1 MAFKLAH
8 ISDLHLEPPGAPSFG
23 QLMSKRLIGYG
34 NWRHLRRAHHR
45 QSTLEKLVRD
55 LKGQSPDHTA
65 LTGDLI
71 NFALPGEYDN
81 AARWL
86 RQFGRPGDVSV
97 VPGNH
102 DAYVRLPY
110 EHALGKWAPYMTGDK
125 MTRDWF
131 GGADGT
137 FPYVR
142 IRGEIAIVGISSAI
156 PSPWFMA
163 YGHLGRSQ
171 LERLAVVLRRLGKEG
186 LFRVVLIHHPP
197 ISASAARWKHLLDEK
212 KLRAALERNGAE
224 LVLHGHLHRRSI
236 RYLHGPQ
243 GYTPIVGVP
252 SASLAPSH
260 HRPSAAYNICH
271 IDRVNGE
278 WTLEIATRTIKPSG
292 KGFADV
298 AFNESSAPVEL
309 RRKPARPP
317 KARVKKPPPAPAQQ
331 DPQLR

>member
-8 ISDLHLEPPGAPSFG
+8 ISDLHLEPPGAPSFRE
-23 QLMSKRLIGYG
+23 LMSKRLIGYG
-34 NWRHLRRAHHR
+34 NWRHRRRGQHR
-45 QSTLEKLVRD
+45 QATLAKLVRD
-55 LKGQSPDHTA
+55 LKAQSPDHTA
-65 LTGDLI
+65 ITGDLI
-71 NFALPGEYDN
+71 NLALPGEYEN
-81 AARWL
+81 AANWL
-86 RQFGRPGDVSV
+86 GRFGQPDEVSV

-102 DAYVRLPY
+102 DAYVRVPY
-110 EHALGKWAPYMTGDK
+110 ELAMGKWAPYMTGDK

-156 PSPWFMA
+156 PSPIFMA

-171 LERLAVVLRRLGKEG
+171 IERLAVVLRRLGKEG

-236 RYLHGPQ
+236 RYLRGPQ

-309 RRKPARPP
+309 RRAPVPP
-317 KARVKKPPPAPAQQ
+317 PRGQGPVPAPARQ
-331 DPQLR
+331 DTRPR